1 MPVFASGGSRNLL
14 KKGFLRIF
22 QNFLVR
28 FAGRSGHSL
37 TFIGSKH
44 QGSSLTGSSNINNIS
59 FFASINLQVMLKI
72 GLRRL
77 KKPFEKGFL
86 ENLPKLLSALRGALR
101 PQPDIH

>member
-59 FFASINLQVMLKI
+59 FFCLNQSSSDVEEWPPAAQKA
-72 GLRRL
+72 
-77 KKPFEKGFL
+77 F
-86 ENLPKLLSALRGALR
+86 
-101 PQPDIH
+101 